1 MSEGYTVEDIHGE
14 TIGIV
19 VRNERGH
26 GFRFFSS
33 ARAFDVLD
41 GQIFANARAAE
52 RAAHDIDRRKSAP
65 RTRDPW
71 RAEAI
76 A

>member
-33 ARAFDVLD
+33 KRAFDALD
-41 GQIFANARAAE
+41 GRVFADPRAAE
-52 RAAHDIDRRKSAP
+52 KAAHDIDVGKRRASATS
-65 RTRDPW
+65 RR
-71 RAEAI
+71 RMEA
-76 A
+76 AA